1 MRTPSLYVRIG
12 VELFSSCNW
21 LTSSYLHNYICYNI
35 YSINTLLKTEVLK
48 YASKKGRRK

>member
-1 MRTPSLYVRIG
+1 MRTPSLYVG
-12 VELFSSCNW
+12 GSVELFSSCNW
-21 LTSSYLHNYICYNI
+21 LTSSYLYYICYNI